1 MKNRSSNTPL
11 LEDHFLECGCV
22 FGTVFSNEKSF
33 LEHTPTQE
41 KLFFRFE
48 FFVSAWLDCV
58 WLGGVWLNFGGWLWV
73 AGLLSLLGCVRW
85 A

>member
-1 MKNRSSNTPL
+1 LSAGVFVEQFFPMKNRSSNTPL
-11 LEDHFLECGCV
+11 LKKTCFSDLKFL
-22 FGTVFSNEKSF
+22 
-33 LEHTPTQE
+33 
-41 KLFFRFE
+41 
-48 FFVSAWLDCV
+48 VSAWLDCV